1 MSKKLYS
8 GIIAIIGLLFFIS
21 IPVTFVYAVAL
32 PISTEEL
39 TQQSDVIIRGK
50 VLEATGVW
58 TKNADAIVTQIYI
71 NVIDVLRG
79 QLQENA
85 VINTVTIFEDIAN
98 PVIIVECLGGEA
110 DGIGM
115 GVSDIPHFQVDEEV
129 ILFLKPQASLVAGI
143 VYTII
148 GDAQGKYTIDA
159 QGIARK
165 NGFTVFLEKEEDKH
179 IIENNVPAETLIDK
193 ISEPH
198 AFVYL
203 DRRIKKD

>member
-1 MSKKLYS
+1 MSKKFYS
-8 GIIAIIGLLFFIS
+8 GIITVIGLLFFIS
-21 IPVTFVYAVAL
+21 ILVPSVYPVAL

-58 TKNADAIVTQIYI
+58 TKNADAIVTQVYI

-79 QLQENA
+79 KLQENA

-129 ILFLKPQASLVAGI
+129 ILFLKPQASLVSGT

-148 GDAQGKYTIDA
+148 GDAQGKYTIDD

-179 IIENNVPAETLIDK
+179 IIENNVPAENLIDK

-198 AFVYL
+198 AFVSL
-203 DRRIKKD
+203 DRRTKKD